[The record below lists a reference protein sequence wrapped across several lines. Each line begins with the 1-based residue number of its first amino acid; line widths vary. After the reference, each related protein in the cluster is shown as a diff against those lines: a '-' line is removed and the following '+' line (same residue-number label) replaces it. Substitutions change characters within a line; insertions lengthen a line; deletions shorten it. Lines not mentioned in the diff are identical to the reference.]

1 MAPDP
6 ATPLTKENVQEAF
19 QNALTEHSK
28 AMGSQRFN
36 NVSGTPNM
44 FDRGYDDI
52 ASGRTRQQNIANFS
66 KFIIKQGETT
76 QKAFDNYL
84 EGANDL
90 MMGFAENYEK
100 INRAIGGYLDHS
112 QLAESGQETMKQA
125 VGRFDD
131 LVDMYGE
138 TSDSFIEM
146 QRQKGKELSVEEEA
160 RLQTVGVDF
169 VTKFFESGE
178 EAAKIQSQVLNKLI
192 TQNSKAINEMDR
204 VSRAQVALIQ
214 KNTGISAGRIAEIM
228 ENELVRTG
236 KATNDTMF
244 KIAGYSEK
252 LAEETGLSLKL
263 IQDSTSKVIANMQ
276 QFGHVTVEEAQR
288 ISVQIQQLGMKYET
302 FESLTQKFQDFS
314 TSVSASGDISQLTGG
329 AVQLDAQELAYL
341 ASEDQDEF
349 LRELRRS
356 FVDQGFDKDQFLAM
370 TNAEQRAIAQSIG
383 MSRNEFAMLIDRE
396 REVSSRE
403 QLDIMMKEAEDMG
416 ATTEAGGMAAIE
428 RQRKELNNAVK
439 SSDDIAEKARRR
451 AMKHYK
457 EYSSQTIN
465 NIIDLQTNAVQV
477 LESPEFVQKFNA
489 GVGGMFVNF
498 SDMLATK
505 TKEIKDAGGVVESLS
520 ALSSEF
526 TKAGKYNAKA
536 YKEGLSQGGLTNPE
550 VVMQQIE
557 GITSKSTNME
567 KLETNI
573 TRISTILKDVKEQD
587 IDKYKELTRQIK
599 DNIEALNKSS
609 ATLSS
614 NQEKLIKALLK
625 GTPIKITVDGKT
637 LTETVI
643 RHAPTTE
650 TSDGARLNVETP

>member
-160 RLQTVGVDF
+160 RLQTIGVDF

-536 YKEGLSQGGLTNPE
+536 YNEGLSQGGLTNPE

>member
-1 MAPDP
+1 
-6 ATPLTKENVQEAF
+6 
-19 QNALTEHSK
+19 
-28 AMGSQRFN
+28 
-36 NVSGTPNM
+36 
-44 FDRGYDDI
+44 
-52 ASGRTRQQNIANFS
+52 
-66 KFIIKQGETT
+66 
-76 QKAFDNYL
+76 
-84 EGANDL
+84 
-90 MMGFAENYEK
+90 
-100 INRAIGGYLDHS
+100 
-112 QLAESGQETMKQA
+112 
-125 VGRFDD
+125 
-131 LVDMYGE
+131 
-138 TSDSFIEM
+138 
-146 QRQKGKELSVEEEA
+146 
-160 RLQTVGVDF
+160 
-169 VTKFFESGE
+169 
-178 EAAKIQSQVLNKLI
+178 
-192 TQNSKAINEMDR
+192 
-204 VSRAQVALIQ
+204 
-214 KNTGISAGRIAEIM
+214 
-228 ENELVRTG
+228 
-236 KATNDTMF
+236 
-244 KIAGYSEK
+244 
-252 LAEETGLSLKL
+252 
-263 IQDSTSKVIANMQ
+263 
-276 QFGHVTVEEAQR
+276 
-288 ISVQIQQLGMKYET
+288 
-302 FESLTQKFQDFS
+302 
-314 TSVSASGDISQLTGG
+314 
-329 AVQLDAQELAYL
+329 
-341 ASEDQDEF
+341 
-349 LRELRRS
+349 
-356 FVDQGFDKDQFLAM
+356 
-370 TNAEQRAIAQSIG
+370 
-383 MSRNEFAMLIDRE
+383 
-396 REVSSRE
+396 
-403 QLDIMMKEAEDMG
+403 
-416 ATTEAGGMAAIE
+416 
-428 RQRKELNNAVK
+428 
-439 SSDDIAEKARRR
+439 
-451 AMKHYK
+451 MKHYK

-536 YKEGLSQGGLTNPE
+536 YNEGLSQGGLTNPE